1 MKPIAHSKD
10 RTMKRQTVS
19 HSPHLAPERS
29 ERRVDLD
36 WVRIGAF
43 GLLIFYH
50 VGMLY
55 VSWGFHIKSAHRIT
69 ALEPLMLV
77 LNPWRLALLFLVSG
91 AATRFM
97 LGKYAVGSLLRS
109 RSVRLLIPLIFGML
123 VIVPPQAYDQI
134 VESLGYPAGFP
145 DFYARHYFA
154 FGPQFCGPG
163 PCILL
168 PTWNHLWFVAYLWI
182 YTMALGVV
190 WVAFPGLT
198 GWVERTLVP
207 VLSGVGLLIVPS
219 VAFAAYR
226 LAVLPN
232 FPSTHALFG
241 DWYNHAVYAS
251 VFLLGFL
258 LARAEAFWDAIE
270 RQRRLA
276 LSLAAAL
283 FLSFLALRWTRESA
297 MPPSLLLKL
306 YGGIAYGCYQWLCI
320 VAVLGFARR
329 WLTADS
335 GVRRYLT
342 DAIFPY
348 YIVHQTAII
357 MIAHELHGR
366 DLPAWLEAS
375 IVISGTLAVCVLTYE
390 IVRRIAILRPLFG
403 LRVSAFE
410 QTPVRPIA
418 QPAQ

>member
-1 MKPIAHSKD
+1 
-10 RTMKRQTVS
+10 MKRQTIS
-19 HSPHLAPERS
+19 HSPHSAPQRP

-55 VSWGFHIKSAHRIT
+55 VPWEFHIKSAHRIT

-97 LGKYAVGSLLRS
+97 LQKYRIGPLLRS
-109 RSVRLLIPLIFGML
+109 RSARLLIPLIFGML
-123 VIVPPQAYDQI
+123 VVVPPQAYDQI
-134 VESLGYPAGFP
+134 LESVGYPAGFL
-145 DFYARHYFA
+145 DFYTRHYFA
-154 FGPQFCGPG
+154 FGPQFCRPG

-168 PTWNHLWFVAYLWI
+168 PTWNHLWFVAYLWV

-190 WVAFPGLT
+190 LVAAPGLV
-198 GWVERTLVP
+198 GWIEQRLVP
-207 VLSGVGLLIVPS
+207 ALSGVLLLVLPS
-219 VAFAAYR
+219 VVFAAYR
-226 LAVLPN
+226 LTLLPS

-241 DWYNHAVYAS
+241 DWYNHMLFAT

-258 LARAEAFWDAIE
+258 LARADEFWDAIE
-270 RQRRLA
+270 RQRWLA
-276 LSLAAAL
+276 LSFAAA
-283 FLSFLALRWTRESA
+283 FFLAFLAMRWTRESA
-297 MPPSLLLKL
+297 TPPSLWPKL
-306 YGGIAYGCYQWLCI
+306 FGGIAYGFYQWLCI
-320 VAVLGFARR
+320 VVVLGFARR

-335 GVRRYLT
+335 AVRRYLT
-342 DAIFPY
+342 DAIFPF

-390 IVRRIAILRPLFG
+390 MIRRIDILRPLFG
-403 LRVSAFE
+403 LRVSALE
-410 QTPVRPIA
+410 QTPVRPTA

>member
-1 MKPIAHSKD
+1 MD
-10 RTMKRQTVS
+10 RQTIS
-19 HSPHLAPERS
+19 HSPHFAAQRS
-29 ERRVDLD
+29 RRRVDLD
-36 WVRIGAF
+36 WVRIGVF

-97 LGKYAVGSLLRS
+97 RFKYTLGPLLGARS
-109 RSVRLLIPLIFGML
+109 ARLLVPLIFGML

-134 VESLGYPAGFP
+134 VESLGYPAGFL

-154 FGPQFCGPG
+154 FGPQFCDPG

-168 PTWNHLWFVAYLWI
+168 PTWNHLWFVAYLWV
-182 YTMALGVV
+182 YTMALGAVLI
-190 WVAFPGLT
+190 AAPGLV
-198 GWVERTLVP
+198 GWIERRLASA
-207 VLSGVGLLIVPS
+207 LSGALLLIVPS
-219 VAFAAYR
+219 AAFAVYR
-226 LAVLPN
+226 LALLPS
-232 FPSTHALFG
+232 FPATHALFG
-241 DWYNHAVYAS
+241 DCYNHAVYATA
-251 VFLLGFL
+251 FLLGFV
-258 LARAEAFWDAIE
+258 LARADVFWEAIE
-270 RQRRLA
+270 SQRWRA

-283 FLSFLALRWTRESA
+283 FISFLLLRWTREAAAS
-297 MPPSLLLKL
+297 PSLLLTL
-306 YGGIAYGCYQWLCI
+306 YRGTAYGCYQWLCI

-335 GVRRYLT
+335 PVRRYLT

-357 MIAHELHGR
+357 MIAHELGGR

-375 IVISGTLAVCVLTYE
+375 IVIAGTLATCALTYE
-390 IVRRIAILRPLFG
+390 IVRRIAVLRPLFG
-403 LRVSAFE
+403 LRLSGPGPTVPRDARQRSRRSDLSLAE
-410 QTPVRPIA
+410 KC
-418 QPAQ
+418 